1 MQFKPIYLIPVQ
13 KLPLGWLEHSAGSR
27 SQSSDRPTAEDKT
40 LASVLFQ
47 HTSVVL
53 VLVFCSF
60 PNTPIRDKISQS
72 SPQQSLLQLHHS
84 RCSVT
89 ITPSPRELLPTGWV
103 RWRCCWRS
111 ISVGRFI
118 ILWYQAGW
126 WCFLP
131 KQQPHLCG
139 ETSSFFSSTEQLKAK
154 LSLDWSSMLS
164 LWVLLSLSKKTT
176 GGQKY
181 QIKLYT
187 SDMTGDYHDDHRG
200 TEQR

>member
-1 MQFKPIYLIPVQ
+1 MQSKPIYSIPVQ

-60 PNTPIRDKISQS
+60 QNTPIRDKTSQS
-72 SPQQSLLQLHHS
+72 SPQHSLQLHHS

-89 ITPSPRELLPTGWV
+89 ITPSPRKLLPTGWV

-118 ILWYQAGW
+118 ILCTRRPLPGW
-126 WCFLP
+126 WCFLC
-131 KQQPHLCG
+131 LN
-139 ETSSFFSSTEQLKAK
+139 SSLISVEKLPFFPPQN
-154 LSLDWSSMLS
+154 S
-164 LWVLLSLSKKTT
+164 LWPNCHWIGRQCYHFMSFTFI
-176 GGQKY
+176 
-181 QIKLYT
+181 IKEN
-187 SDMTGDYHDDHRG
+187 HRG
-200 TEQR
+200 SDIPN